1 MRRTNDPELVRAEY
15 ADESR
20 FAVRAAAWANATG
33 PSPREIAFAALA
45 EVEPQRVLEVGCGR
59 GELSE
64 RIAGELG
71 AEVVALDQSE
81 RMVALTRARGIDA
94 LVGDVQELPFPAAS
108 FDAAVAAWMLYH
120 VPDVDRALAGLARV
134 LRPGGRL
141 IAVTNGDRNLSEL
154 WDLFRGSTHRTHA
167 FGVEN
172 GAEQLARHFARVER
186 RDANGTVTFPD
197 WEAAR
202 TYVSASVTRRDLAGR
217 LPRFEGLLVCSR
229 IVSVFVAET
238 GAVKGNA
245 PSRGTPRQPTL
256 TP

>member
-1 MRRTNDPELVRAEY
+1 VRRTNDPDLVCAEY

-45 EVEPQRVLEVGCGR
+45 EVEPHRVLEVGCGR
-59 GELSE
+59 GELAE

-81 RMVALTRARGIDA
+81 RMVALSRARGIEA
-94 LVGDVQELPFPAAS
+94 LVGDVQELPFPDAS
-108 FDAAVAAWMLYH
+108 FDAALAAWMLYH
-120 VPDVDRALAGLARV
+120 VLDVGVALAELARV

-141 IAVTNGDRNLSEL
+141 VAVTNGDHNLREL
-154 WDLFRGSTHRTHA
+154 WGLYGGSRQRTSP
-167 FGVEN
+167 FSVEN
-172 GAEQLARHFARVER
+172 GAEQLAHHFARVGR

-197 WEAAR
+197 WKAAR
-202 TYVSASVTRRDLAGR
+202 MYVSASVTRRDLADR
-217 LPRFEGLLVCSR
+217 LPRFEGALVCSR

-238 GAVKGNA
+238 A
-245 PSRGTPRQPTL
+245 P
-256 TP
+256 

>member
-33 PSPREIAFAALA
+33 LNPREIALAALA
-45 EVEPQRVLEVGCGR
+45 EVEPRRVLEAGCGR
-59 GELSE
+59 GELAE
-64 RIAGELG
+64 RIAGELR

-81 RMVALTRARGIDA
+81 RMVELTCARGIEA
-94 LVGDVQELPFPAAS
+94 HAGDVQELPFPDAS

-120 VPDVDRALAGLARV
+120 VPDVDRALAELARV

-141 IAVTNGDRNLSEL
+141 VAVTNGDRNLPEL
-154 WDLFRGSTHRTHA
+154 WGLFGGSGRRTHA
-167 FGVEN
+167 FSVEN

-186 RDANGTVTFPD
+186 REANGTVTFPD

-202 TYVSASVTRRDLAGR
+202 SYVAASVTRRDLAGR
-217 LPRFEGLLVCSR
+217 LPRFDGPLVCSR

-238 GAVKGNA
+238 A
-245 PSRGTPRQPTL
+245 P
-256 TP
+256 